1 MYRIGWL
8 LIGLSIVLLLTHGG
22 FGFFFFPLLFLPLLW
37 MLFMGILGGKRRPY
51 GYGWAGPGR
60 GWHGYERG
68 HCPERSSRDERVE
81 PQPTEKSEERSYTGE
96 TTQL

>member
-1 MYRIGWL
+1 MHRIGWL
-8 LIGLSIVLLLTHGG
+8 LIGLSILLLFTHGG

-37 MLFMGILGGKRRPY
+37 MLFFGIFGGRRRPY
-51 GYGWAGPGR
+51 GYGWAGPDR

-68 HCPERSSRDERVE
+68 RCLDHSPRDERDE
-81 PQPTEKSEERSYTGE
+81 PQPAAKPEERSYTGE

>member
-37 MLFMGILGGKRRPY
+37 MLFFGGRRRPY
-51 GYGWAGPGR
+51 GYGWAGPSR
-60 GWHGYERG
+60 GWRGYARG
-68 HCPERSSRDERVE
+68 RCPDDGRRDERDE
-81 PQPTEKSEERSYTGE
+81 SRPAAKPEERSYTGE